1 MEWSQTLFTQD
12 PAAEG
17 SVEGDEEAVAAA
29 AATTETRLSEGGIVQ
44 LSTTS
49 RADLDLDD
57 DEDGGSDEGGVAL
70 ALCVISLDRCTLAL
84 DPTKLAWPPPVLTA
98 LSYRHP
104 RPDGSEDA
112 PAVVVAFRR

>member
-1 MEWSQTLFTQD
+1 MEWSQALFTQD

-17 SVEGDEEAVAAA
+17 SVEGDEEAVA

-57 DEDGGSDEGGVAL
+57 DEDGGSGSDEGGVAL

-84 DPTKLAWPPPVLTA
+84 DPTSLA
-98 LSYRHP
+98 
-104 RPDGSEDA
+104 A
-112 PAVVVAFRR
+112 PSPHSPLLQTSPTRRQ